1 MGFYVIVI
9 WNFWIE
15 IPEFHDSLLFISV
28 WLRYFSSFLYLDK
41 LVQVME
47 ASMEFVVCRDMNAV
61 LPALIS
67 HHLGLGIHTSF
78 HTSNV
83 HLEDKVLKFFE
94 VINEIKLSQQYHI
107 IVTSFKDYI
116 QFFWDQLTFRFALDL
131 VIWYFCSWTIW
142 RSFDCVPAYFPYL
155 HLLLSCTMLVLD
167 VLQL

>member
-1 MGFYVIVI
+1 MWLFEISGLKFQ
-9 WNFWIE
+9 NFMI
-15 IPEFHDSLLFISV
+15 HCLFISV

-61 LPALIS
+61 LRALIS
-67 HHLGLGIHTSF
+67 QHLGLGIHTSF
-78 HTSNV
+78 HISNV

-94 VINEIKLSQQYHI
+94 VINEIKLFQQYHI
-107 IVTSFKDYI
+107 IVTSFKDYH
-116 QFFWDQLTFRFALDL
+116 QFFWDQLSFRFALDL
-131 VIWYFCSWTIW
+131 VIWYFCSRTIW

-155 HLLLSCTMLVLD
+155 HLLLSCTILVLD